1 MPNDSV
7 PQPPKPTLRAR
18 LKAIGNWPGKAGMRA
33 LESTMGKNSLVGDTP
48 IVPRGTFPWVETL
61 EADWQTIRRELEGVL
76 AERDEMP
83 TMQYI
88 SKTQKKIIKTDGWK
102 TFFFVAYGERAE
114 ENCRRCPETAKLL
127 DQIPNLELAFFS
139 ILAPGS
145 HIRAH
150 RGVFKGLLRGHL
162 GLIVPEPSEKVRM
175 SVGDAMVYWREGE
188 CVVFDDTYRH
198 EIWNETD
205 GTRVVLLFDVHRPL
219 PPFLDAFN
227 RTLLRVARVM
237 PFVREPVRQHRAWE
251 KEYYG
256 KQKT

>member
-1 MPNDSV
+1 MRNPA
-7 PQPPKPTLRAR
+7 PPDGQKIPFSAR
-18 LKAIGNWPGKAGMRA
+18 LKAAVNWPGKAATRA
-33 LESTMGKNSLVGDTP
+33 IERTMGRNSLVGDSP
-48 IVPRGTFPWVETL
+48 IVPRGTFPWADML
-61 EADWQTIRRELEGVL
+61 EAHWTTIRSELDAVL
-76 AERDEMP
+76 AERDRMP

-88 SKTQKKIIKTDGWK
+88 SKTQRKIIQSDGWK
-102 TFFFVAYGERAE
+102 TYFFVAYGERAE
-114 ENCRRCPETAKLL
+114 ENCRRCPETTRLL
-127 DQIPNLELAFFS
+127 EQIPNLELAFFS

-150 RGVFKGLLRGHL
+150 RGVFKGLIRAHL

-175 SVGDAMVYWREGE
+175 SVGDEMVYWREGE

-219 PPFLDAFN
+219 PPMLDAFN
-227 RTLLRVARVM
+227 RSLLRVARVM

-256 KQKT
+256 RKN